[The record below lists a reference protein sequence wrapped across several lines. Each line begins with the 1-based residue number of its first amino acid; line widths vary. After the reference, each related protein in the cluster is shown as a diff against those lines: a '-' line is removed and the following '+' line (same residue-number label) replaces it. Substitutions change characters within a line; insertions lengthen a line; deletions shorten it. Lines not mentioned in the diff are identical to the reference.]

1 MLPRVAGEARYGEAD
16 TVRVLR
22 AIAILLLVLVLFVAA
37 TAFGAR
43 YADGPIAVFPGGPFK
58 TGEWVEDPAAD
69 LSFAADI
76 EEIEMESGA
85 PPSSRTV
92 WILVLDG
99 NAYVPC
105 SLSFPPLK
113 RWHFDALEFP
123 AAVVRIDGRRY
134 RKRLEKVQDPALHA
148 RLLQVA
154 QAKYADG
161 PVDVGAEGDVWFFL
175 LAPAT
180 GSR

>member
-1 MLPRVAGEARYGEAD
+1 
-16 TVRVLR
+16 VLR
-22 AIAILLLVLVLFVAA
+22 AIGMLLLVLVLAIAA

-43 YADGPIAVFPGGPFK
+43 FADGPVALFPGGAFR

-76 EEIEMESGA
+76 QEIELESGS
-85 PPSSRTV
+85 PPTSRTV

-99 NAYVPC
+99 AAYIPC
-105 SLSFPPLK
+105 SLSFPPGK
-113 RWHFDALEFP
+113 RWHFDALENP
-123 AAVVRIDGRRY
+123 KAVVRIDGKRY
-134 RKRLEKVQDPALHA
+134 RRRLDKVQDRALHA
-148 RLLQVA
+148 RLLEVA

-180 GSR
+180 GGA